1 MTDVAIVGIGLHPF
15 GRFDGVEGIDMGVH
29 AARQALG
36 DADIAWDD
44 LNFAFGGSGQ
54 VALDSG
60 TAPDTMVSRLG
71 LSGLQFVN
79 VLNGC
84 ATGGSALALGCDAIA
99 SGRHDVGLIVGFD
112 KHPRGAFDPDPASLG
127 LRPYYGETGM
137 LLSTQFFAMKINRYM
152 HDFGISDQ
160 TLARVAAKALRN
172 GALSPNAW
180 RQKPLSEDEILESR
194 RLNYPLTQYMFCSP
208 DEGAAAVIVCR
219 ADQAARYTDRPVFVR
234 AVTVRTRRFGSFEV
248 WSPWLPIERGE
259 SVSVDAAKACFA
271 EAGIAPSDVQVAQ
284 VQDSESGAEVMHMA
298 ECGFCAD
305 GEQERMI
312 ADGETEIGGR
322 LPINTDGGLLANGEP
337 VGASGLRQV
346 YEVCLQLRGDAGA
359 RQVPNQPRVGFTQVY
374 GAPGV
379 SACTVLTR

>member
-1 MTDVAIVGIGLHPF
+1 MTDVAIIGIGLHPF
-15 GRFDGVEGIDMGVH
+15 GRFEGVDGIDMGVH

-36 DADIAWDD
+36 DAGIDWND

-54 VALDSG
+54 VALDRG
-60 TAPDTMVSRLG
+60 TAPDTMVGRLG

-84 ATGGSALALGCDAIA
+84 ATGGSALALGCDAVA
-99 SGRHDVGLIVGFD
+99 SGRYDVGLIVGFD

-127 LRPYYGETGM
+127 LQPYYGETGM

-152 HDFGISDQ
+152 HDFGISNA
-160 TLARVAAKALRN
+160 TLGRVAAKALRN
-172 GALSPNAW
+172 GALNPNAW
-180 RQKPLSEDEILESR
+180 RQKPMSEEEILESKQ
-194 RLNYPLTQYMFCSP
+194 LNYPLTQYMFCSP

-219 ADQAARYTDRPVFVR
+219 ADLAERYTQRPVFVR

-248 WSPWLPIERGE
+248 WSPWLPIERGV
-259 SVSVDAAKACFA
+259 SVSVDAAAACFE
-271 EAGIAPSDVQVAQ
+271 EAGVAPGDVQVAQ
-284 VQDSESGAEVMHMA
+284 VQDSESGAEIMHMA

-312 ADGETEIGGR
+312 AAGDTEIGGR

-346 YEVCLQLRGDAGA
+346 YEICLQLRGDAGA
-359 RQVPNQPRVGFTQVY
+359 RQVPNDPRVGFTQVY